1 MGQPIKHYTAQETWR
16 QTDGSHHRPV
26 DVDDDLFT
34 RPYQPPATTQ
44 PDTMRNLDLSGL
56 TADRAAGF
64 PYSVHYIGLCTVAA
78 TEQQSAA
85 ATLHLETRMIGGGYG

>member
-1 MGQPIKHYTAQETWR
+1 
-16 QTDGSHHRPV
+16 
-26 DVDDDLFT
+26 
-34 RPYQPPATTQ
+34 
-44 PDTMRNLDLSGL
+44 MRNLDLSGL